1 MPKSFEHEW
10 FDFSA
15 LMGVPGLGLWLS
27 RRDSHNARQPLAA
40 HRESLA
46 AERGYTL
53 TDLAIPHQVHGV
65 TVAWAGQGGL
75 YQDTDGLLTIE
86 KKVILTLQVADCAAV
101 YLYHGPTGTRGLVHA
116 GWRGVAGGVL
126 EAAVDRFRERAIDIQ
141 ELAAVIGPVIGP
153 ECYEVGPEVAA
164 RFDDRFL
171 TGNPGGSY
179 QLDLPGAIK
188 SRLAGVGI
196 PNGNV
201 AGAEICTKCDPR
213 CHSYRRDGQRA
224 GRMIAFFSERD

>member
-1 MPKSFEHEW
+1 MPNSLKYEW
-10 FDFSA
+10 FDFST
-15 LMGVPGLGLWLS
+15 LMGAPKLGLWLS
-27 RRDSHNARQPLAA
+27 GRELSNARQPLAA

-53 TDLAIPHQVHGV
+53 TDLAIPRQVHGV

-75 YQDTDGLLTIE
+75 YPDTDGLLTTE
-86 KKVILTLQVADCAAV
+86 EKVILTLQVADCAAV
-101 YLYHGPTGTRGLVHA
+101 YLYHAPTRTRGLVHA

-126 EAAVDRFRERAIDIQ
+126 EAAVDQFRERAINIQ

-164 RFDDRFL
+164 RFDDQFL
-171 TGNPGGSY
+171 TGIPGGSY

-188 SRLAGVGI
+188 SRLVRVGI
-196 PNGNV
+196 PDANV
-201 AGAEICTKCDPR
+201 AGAGICTKCDPR

-224 GRMIAFFSERD
+224 GRMIAFFSEGD

>member
-1 MPKSFEHEW
+1 MPNSIKHEW

-27 RRDSHNARQPLAA
+27 GRDSHNAREPLAA
-40 HRESLA
+40 HRETLA
-46 AERGYTL
+46 VELGYAPAN
-53 TDLAIPHQVHGV
+53 LAIPHQVHGI
-65 TVAWAGQGGL
+65 TVDWAGQGRL
-75 YQDTDGLLTIE
+75 YPETDGLLTTDDQ
-86 KKVILTLQVADCAAV
+86 VVLTLQVADCAAV
-101 YLYHGPTGTRGLVHA
+101 YLYHAPTRTRGLVHA
-116 GWRGVAGGVL
+116 GWRGVADGVL
-126 EAAVDRFRERAIDIQ
+126 EAAVDQLRERAIDLQ
-141 ELAAVIGPVIGP
+141 EVAVAIGPAIGP

-179 QLDLPGAIK
+179 QLDLPGAIQL
-188 SRLAGVGI
+188 RLADAGI

-201 AGAEICTKCDPR
+201 ASAEICTKCDPR

-224 GRMIAFFSERD
+224 GRMIAFFSGRA